1 MVDKMLRMVRVIAD
15 YQFGKGAGKVLF
27 PDTCKFVLSPTT
39 GRIRQIKDKGVR
51 IATLKA
57 DSGWFT
63 LSIEGARRLHKAFE
77 YPKLRVVVM
86 KEVGKFIAEG
96 RNVFA
101 KHVVDVDPEIRAND
115 EVLVVDEDDNLLA
128 TGKAILC
135 AKEMLEFK
143 RGVAV
148 SVRQS
153 IKRCDECT
161 E

>member
-1 MVDKMLRMVRVIAD
+1 MEGRMLKTVRVIAD

-39 GRIRQIKDKGVR
+39 GRIRQVKDNGIR

-63 LSIEGARRLHKAFE
+63 LSIEGARRLHDAFE
-77 YPKLRVVVM
+77 YPKLRVVVL
-86 KEVGKFIAEG
+86 KEVGGFIAEG
-96 RNVFA
+96 RSVFA

-115 EVLVVDEDDNLLA
+115 EVIVVDEDDNLLA
-128 TGKAILC
+128 TGRAVLC
-135 AKEMLEFK
+135 AKEMLEFE

-148 SVRQS
+148 SVRQG
-153 IKRCDECT
+153 IKKLRR
-161 E
+161 

>member
-1 MVDKMLRMVRVIAD
+1 MEDRMLRTVRVIAD

-39 GRIRQIKDKGVR
+39 GRIRQVKDKGVR

-63 LSIEGARRLHKAFE
+63 LGIEGARRLHEAFE
-77 YPKLRVVVM
+77 YPKLRVVVL
-86 KEVGKFIAEG
+86 KEVGGFIAEG
-96 RNVFA
+96 RSVFA

-115 EVLVVDEDDNLLA
+115 EVIVVDEDDNLLA
-128 TGKAILC
+128 TGRAVLC
-135 AKEMLEFK
+135 AKEMLEFE

-148 SVRQS
+148 SVRQG
-153 IKRCDECT
+153 IKKLRR
-161 E
+161 